1 MAVRITRSGVALTVG
16 IIILTGLIIG
26 GLFLVKGQGE
36 QARRDEAVKIAEK
49 NLEDRSNEEVALNEG
64 EEEKNDEST
73 TNNESNS
80 AANGA
85 ANGEAAEVPQTGA
98 SNTSEATESEVTVEE
113 LPRTGAG
120 DTLAVVGAGAL
131 TFAGV
136 AYIRSRK
143 LAGEL

>member
-73 TNNESNS
+73 TNNELNS

-85 ANGEAAEVPQTGA
+85 TNG
-98 SNTSEATESEVTVEE
+98 EATESEVTVEE

-120 DTLAVVGAGAL
+120 DTLAVVGTGAL

>member
-49 NLEDRSNEEVALNEG
+49 NLEERSNEEVALNEG
-64 EEEKNDEST
+64 EEENNGESTANDES
-73 TNNESNS
+73 
-80 AANGA
+80 NGA
-85 ANGEAAEVPQTGA
+85 TNGEATEVPQAG
-98 SNTSEATESEVTVEE
+98 TSDTPESTESGVTAEE
-113 LPRTGAG
+113 LPQTGTG
-120 DTLAVVGAGAL
+120 DSLAVVGAGAL

-136 AYIRSRK
+136 AYLRSRK

>member
-1 MAVRITRSGVALTVG
+1 MTRSGVALTVG

-26 GLFLVKGQGE
+26 GLFIVKGQGE

-64 EEEKNDEST
+64 EEENSNEST
-73 TNNESNS
+73 TS
-80 AANGA
+80 GD
-85 ANGEAAEVPQTGA
+85 NGEATEVPQTGT
-98 SNTSEATESEVTVEE
+98 SNNSESTESGVTAEE
-113 LPRTGAG
+113 LPQTGTG

-143 LAGEL
+143 VAGEL